1 MSFEKSVGKGR
12 TGSEKG
18 ESIVFFKDGRLS
30 EIYSAGL
37 KNKAPDKWVNSEN
50 LNDKIQPVQ
59 KKTITF
65 SAFF

>member
-37 KNKAPDKWVNSEN
+37 KNKAPDK
-50 LNDKIQPVQ
+50 
-59 KKTITF
+59 
-65 SAFF
+65 